1 MSGKENTRQ
10 NGLIFEP
17 LAAWFVLALCF
28 VKELGNKLPP
38 PLTAKLLAATMRER
52 ASFLEMARLHI
63 TSHLLNGGSIAR
75 VFEATTSL
83 DKVAAL
89 DRVKEPAVSDSSQD
103 NAAPEKPG
111 AGQGV
116 ASEPSGSRGYALPVT
131 SLAKSF
137 PPPLR
142 QQDKKQQQDEGHQH
156 GNVELEKL
164 YPSTMQQ

>member
-1 MSGKENTRQ
+1 MFCQRAN
-10 NGLIFEP
+10 
-17 LAAWFVLALCF
+17 
-28 VKELGNKLPP
+28 NKLPP

-89 DRVKEPAVSDSSQD
+89 DRVKEPAGSDSSQD

-137 PPPLR
+137 PPSLR
-142 QQDKKQQQDEGHQH
+142 QQEKK
-156 GNVELEKL
+156 
-164 YPSTMQQ
+164 